1 MAAEVSTAINDDEPV
16 ETQEDEDKIE
26 KDLKTFE

>member
-1 MAAEVSTAINDDEPV
+1 MAAEVSTAINDDEPI
-16 ETQEDEDKIE
+16 ETLEDDDKE